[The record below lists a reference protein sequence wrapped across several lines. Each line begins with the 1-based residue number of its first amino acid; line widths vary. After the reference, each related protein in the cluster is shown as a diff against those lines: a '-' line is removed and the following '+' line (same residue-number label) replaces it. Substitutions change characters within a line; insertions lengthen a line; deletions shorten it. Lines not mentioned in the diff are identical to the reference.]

1 MSSNQLLTSNKKSLF
16 KRENNTYI
24 TLDPN
29 VNAFTLS
36 TLKSKHQRN
45 MFVNNKLNPSL
56 NVIKHV
62 NEGECNTSL
71 CN

>member
-1 MSSNQLLTSNKKSLF
+1 MSSKPTF
-16 KRENNTYI
+16 I

-29 VNAFTLS
+29 VNAFTIS
-36 TLKSKHQRN
+36 TVKSKHQRN
-45 MFVNNKLNPSL
+45 TFINNKLNPSL

-62 NEGECNTSL
+62 NEEKMSQECNTTL